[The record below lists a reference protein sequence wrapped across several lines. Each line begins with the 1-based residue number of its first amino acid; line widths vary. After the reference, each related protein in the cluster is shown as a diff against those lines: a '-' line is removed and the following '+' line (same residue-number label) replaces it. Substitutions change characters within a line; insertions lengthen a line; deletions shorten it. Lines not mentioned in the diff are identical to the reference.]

1 MISQLVS
8 LIQGGSLPIPLYS
21 PTPGSKGQ
29 TSAASANTS
38 SLTLSH
44 SKFAIEVEKHL
55 DDYKKGK
62 GNLSRDVAV
71 DLRAR
76 DQATSMRLSYQNP
89 KLLAAYASYRS
100 ALSYSQRARF
110 IEGVDFATLGA
121 ERIGNAHRGT
131 SVVA

>member
-1 MISQLVS
+1 MVSQLAS
-8 LIQGGSLPIPLYS
+8 LIQGSSLPIPLYS
-21 PTPGSKGQ
+21 PKSGSQGQ
-29 TSAASANTS
+29 ANDTSGRLG
-38 SLTLSH
+38 SLNVSH

-71 DLRAR
+71 DLRMR
-76 DQATSMRLSYQNP
+76 DQATSTRLSYQNP

-121 ERIGNAHRGT
+121 ERIGNAHRGA
-131 SVVA
+131 SIIA